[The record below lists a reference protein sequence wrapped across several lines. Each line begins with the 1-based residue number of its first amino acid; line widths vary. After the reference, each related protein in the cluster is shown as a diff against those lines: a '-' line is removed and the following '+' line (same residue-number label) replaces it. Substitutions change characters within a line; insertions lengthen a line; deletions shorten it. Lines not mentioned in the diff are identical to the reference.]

1 VETSLF
7 TAFGPKDK
15 QQFLTFVSPIL
26 TNLLIGTQTHPKYS
40 FATKRR
46 RKPNMETFA
55 LPEDALSP
63 HLSSLSTASLVKK
76 QRQLQ
81 NDWLPA

>member
-1 VETSLF
+1 M
-7 TAFGPKDK
+7 AFGPKVK
-15 QQFLTFVSPIL
+15 PQLSTFESQIP
-26 TNLLIGTQTHPKYS
+26 TNPLIGTQTLPRYS

-63 HLSSLSTASLVKK
+63 LLSSMSMASLVKK